1 MTISTL
7 TYQIKASSS
16 IIPESPKKYLKHKN
30 PKLLK
35 RIPLEKL
42 MDLKVDYAF
51 KQLFGNEKNKEI
63 TKSFL
68 HAILQRSGR
77 DRITDLFFLNTETGG
92 EYADDKQ
99 SRLDLLVVTENNKRI
114 NVEIQFS
121 NKYDMVKIHILL
133 VQNISSSPSKGNVIQ

>member
-63 TKSFL
+63 TKLFL
-68 HAILQRSGR
+68 HACDPAKKWKGPDYRP
-77 DRITDLFFLNTETGG
+77 
-92 EYADDKQ
+92 
-99 SRLDLLVVTENNKRI
+99 V
-114 NVEIQFS
+114 FS
-121 NKYDMVKIHILL
+121 KHRNWRGIC
-133 VQNISSSPSKGNVIQ
+133 